1 MIPNTDARFYYCS
14 ICGNDSGDPKFSK
27 QVVGSNKLAK
37 IISGMCKVAGIPSR
51 KTGHSGKETC
61 ATTLY
66 QQNFSDQI
74 IKEHKYKRTE
84 TDQKMNVSMALLL
97 KKA

>member
-1 MIPNTDARFYYCS
+1 MIPTTDTNFYYCF
-14 ICGNDSGDPKFSK
+14 IRGKDSGDPKFSK
-27 QVVGSNKLAK
+27 QAAGSNKLAK
-37 IISGMCKVAGIPSR
+37 LIPDVCKVAGIPGR

-74 IKEHKYKRTE
+74 IKEQMGHTSIEALHKYK
-84 TDQKMNVSMALLL
+84 
-97 KKA
+97 